1 MECGV
6 VLILLKTFSH
16 LLPCVPRI
24 WKGRG
29 EEEGQCLVSWDL
41 SLALEVEA
49 AFSFCEEGA

>member
-6 VLILLKTFSH
+6 VLILLKTFSN